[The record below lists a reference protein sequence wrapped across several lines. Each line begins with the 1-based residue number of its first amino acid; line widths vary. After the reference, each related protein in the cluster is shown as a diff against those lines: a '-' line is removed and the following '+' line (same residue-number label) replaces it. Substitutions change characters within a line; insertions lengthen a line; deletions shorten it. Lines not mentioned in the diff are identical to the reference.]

1 MKVTFHNSASLV
13 IEGNG
18 TKILCDPWLVDGVYI
33 GAWGIY
39 PPYDFQPADFDDI
52 DYIYVSH
59 IHPDHS
65 SQKTLA
71 PSNGKSTPLSLKRT
85 LPEIVWQ

>member
-1 MKVTFHNSASLV
+1 MKIIFHNSACVV

-71 PSNGKSTPLSLKRT
+71 HLKKKYT
-85 LPEIVWQ
+85 SINS

>member
-33 GAWGIY
+33 GAWWHL
-39 PPYDFQPADFDDI
+39 
-52 DYIYVSH
+52 S
-59 IHPDHS
+59 
-65 SQKTLA
+65 TL
-71 PSNGKSTPLSLKRT
+71 
-85 LPEIVWQ
+85 